1 MCLFRDFSNTDI
13 LKVGLCIILLTHC
26 LATDLSL
33 AGASSY
39 LTPWNTVREGRAG
52 DAFWSAAPLP
62 DTVPLL
68 TLTRS
73 LASRA
78 GLWAPLADSHP
89 LEMPTTAKKSRRFCC
104 CFVSPFWLSRQV
116 LFFGTRCER
125 LCMTQFALVSLV
137 PHLLESLQDCASVE
151 LDTYTKRV
159 SRATK
164 LRTSERSS
172 CKSGRLST
180 RMLH

>member
-1 MCLFRDFSNTDI
+1 
-13 LKVGLCIILLTHC
+13 
-26 LATDLSL
+26 
-33 AGASSY
+33 
-39 LTPWNTVREGRAG
+39 
-52 DAFWSAAPLP
+52 
-62 DTVPLL
+62 
-68 TLTRS
+68 
-73 LASRA
+73 
-78 GLWAPLADSHP
+78 
-89 LEMPTTAKKSRRFCC
+89 
-104 CFVSPFWLSRQV
+104 
-116 LFFGTRCER
+116 
-125 LCMTQFALVSLV
+125 MTQFALVSLV